1 MTTWRLLG
9 TLFVACLSAGCGS
22 ESAPRSAPPIVRPVL
37 TLVVSASQ
45 ERNIGFAG
53 TIQPQYETQLGF
65 QILGRIM
72 KRDVVVGDVVAQG
85 QTIAALDPI
94 AFSLAVQSSQA
105 DLEKAT
111 SVLINSAA
119 AEQRQSILLSK
130 DVVAQS
136 IFDSAQLARAAA
148 AASVEQAKSALKKA
162 GEQLNYTNLSADF
175 AGVVTGTFA
184 DVGQTVAAG
193 EKIVTVART
202 DIREA
207 VVDVPDA
214 IASSLSKG
222 AKFDIVLQSD
232 PALTTSGAVRE
243 IAPQADA
250 ATRTRRIKIILD
262 RVEDGFRLGATVRAI
277 PVAANEPVG
286 FVVPASALL
295 ERDGANKIWLVD
307 RASKTV
313 STTLVTLGERNG
325 QFVRVVEGLENEAL
339 VVIAG
344 VHSLTEGQAVKL
356 DLIKL
361 DPVER
366 R

>member
-1 MTTWRLLG
+1 
-9 TLFVACLSAGCGS
+9 
-22 ESAPRSAPPIVRPVL
+22 
-37 TLVVSASQ
+37 
-45 ERNIGFAG
+45 
-53 TIQPQYETQLGF
+53 
-65 QILGRIM
+65 M
-72 KRDVVVGDVVAQG
+72 KRDVVVGDVVAPG
-85 QTIAALDPI
+85 QTLAKLDPI
-94 AFSLAVQSSQA
+94 ALSLAVQSSEA

-111 SVLINSAA
+111 SVLVNSAA

-136 IFDSAQLARAAA
+136 TFDSAQLARAAA

-162 GEQLNYTNLSADF
+162 GEQLTYTNLSTEF

-232 PALTTSGAVRE
+232 PALTTSAAVRE

-250 ATRTRRIKIILD
+250 ATRTRRIKITLD
-262 RVEDGFRLGATVRAI
+262 RVEDGFRLGATIRAI
-277 PVAANEPVG
+277 PVTADEPVG
-286 FVVPASALL
+286 FAIPASALL
-295 ERDGANKIWLVD
+295 ERDGATRIWVVD
-307 RASKTV
+307 RTKKTV
-313 STTLVTLGERNG
+313 STTLVALGERNG
-325 QFVRVVEGLENEAL
+325 QTVRVVEGLENAAL

-344 VHSLTEGQAVKL
+344 VNSLTEGQAVKL
-356 DLIKL
+356 DPPKP
-361 DPVER
+361 DPVAQR
-366 R
+366 